1 MFYCAA
7 LAQTVIFFLGR
18 FCSFATFFQMID
30 STCLQG
36 YQTMLLYSSPLWYF
50 SVTLLHICLECLFL
64 CFCERFDLDQIQM
77 YSSYN
82 PSSHLGLGRCLLPL
96 PKPFWWFLNVFICCF
111 FPALTSPKLCP
122 CCCTQQT
129 SAIQP
134 KVGTSTT
141 AGPPP
146 YWRSSSDRWVGVP
159 AGHILCHNH
168 KWLIQED
175 VRVGYM

>member
-7 LAQTVIFFLGR
+7 LAQTVIFFFGR

-96 PKPFWWFLNVFICCF
+96 PKPFWWFLNVFICCLF
-111 FPALTSPKLCP
+111 QPWQAQSSVLAAAHSRHQPSSQKL
-122 CCCTQQT
+122 
-129 SAIQP
+129 
-134 KVGTSTT
+134 
-141 AGPPP
+141 GPPP
-146 YWRSSSDRWVGVP
+146 PLDHLPTGGVLQT
-159 AGHILCHNH
+159 GELVY
-168 KWLIQED
+168 LQVTE
-175 VRVGYM
+175 